1 MKNIY
6 RLKNYALIAKY
17 IVIIIFIKL
26 FSLNSGGAYILKLS
40 FKSIFPFVI
49 QILLLSLCM
58 VLIKKIPEL
67 SATVVFVISFST
79 YIILGITMVLS
90 IWFNRGR
97 IFFISLFLLMYQ
109 LIITNYKLVGINGAD
124 FLKFIKPVLSILI
137 PVNIIIFSQFK
148 ERGIFSFWGK
158 LKILFIVLEVFV
170 LCRTSILK
178 KEALVG
184 FVNYMPFG
192 SVFNKSSIIPMAAI
206 TYTIMLIFLIAKI
219 ILRKTSHDKPII
231 GVLIFSF
238 LSNIYIKDRLIFSIF
253 LTAAGLILI
262 IGIIEAS
269 YSMAYMDELTGIPAR
284 RALREMLMKL
294 GNKYTLAMIDIDFFK
309 KFNDTYGHDIG
320 DEVLKLVATNLET
333 VTGGGRAFR
342 YGGEEFTIVFPGKA
356 PNEVVPHLEKLREQV
371 AKSGYT
377 KKSNSKA
384 KGRNS
389 TTKQLFVT
397 ISIGVAEKNA
407 KNKTTTEVMKAADK
421 ALYRAKKKGR
431 NCVSK

>member
-1 MKNIY
+1 
-6 RLKNYALIAKY
+6 
-17 IVIIIFIKL
+17 
-26 FSLNSGGAYILKLS
+26 
-40 FKSIFPFVI
+40 
-49 QILLLSLCM
+49 M

-67 SATVVFVISFST
+67 SATVIFVISFST

-109 LIITNYKLVGINGAD
+109 LIITNYKLVGINETD
-124 FLKFIKPVLSILI
+124 FLKFNKPVLSILI

-158 LKILFIVLEVFV
+158 LKILFIALEVFV

-184 FVNYMPFG
+184 FVNYIPFG

-206 TYTIMLIFLIAKI
+206 TYTIMLIFLITKVA
-219 ILRKTSHDKPII
+219 LRKTSHDKPII

-238 LSNIYIKDRLIFSIF
+238 LSNMYIKDRLIFSIF

-371 AKSGYT
+371 AKSAYT

-397 ISIGVAEKNA
+397 ISIGVAEKNT